1 VVVDA
6 PATGHAVQ
14 LLGVPRALLDTVP
27 AGPLRR
33 DAEWMQALL
42 TDPAKTSVVLVC
54 LPEEMPVSETV
65 ELDAQVRDLLRLPRG
80 PVFVNAMPDERF
92 TLQEQERLGGL
103 TGSEPPMGP
112 AARAAV
118 LQAGRQERAEEQVTR
133 LREALGRP
141 LVTLPLHA
149 AERWGRRAVERIAD
163 AMEGRI

>member
-1 VVVDA
+1 M
-6 PATGHAVQ
+6 
-14 LLGVPRALLDTVP
+14 P

-42 TDPAKTSVVLVC
+42 TDPAKTSVVLVS

-92 TLQEQERLGGL
+92 TPAEQERLWGLVGTSPRWGRRRGPRSSRPGGRSAPRSRWP
-103 TGSEPPMGP
+103 GCARPS
-112 AARAAV
+112 AA
-118 LQAGRQERAEEQVTR
+118 
-133 LREALGRP
+133 P
-141 LVTLPLHA
+141 LVTLPLLA